1 MRRRCKQCRIHHFY
15 PMAHRHRSAALQ
27 MRDATD
33 VGAQNRLRLHLVQMA
48 EFAVPQLCRDDRL
61 QHAVSAGRTAA
72 QMRFV
77 SRDTQFETKCIQ
89 MGFYAALKLLAVLQ
103 SARRVKRH
111 QPLGLRGLGLNPF
124 L

>member
-1 MRRRCKQCRIHHFY
+1 
-15 PMAHRHRSAALQ
+15 MAHRHRSAALQ

-77 SRDTQFETKCIQ
+77 VGDTQFETKCIQ